1 MKKILIAG
9 LLALATTPLMA
20 AGTGEGRILAT
31 GAVSSID
38 GSAGG
43 GIVPMAILAGYGTK
57 EQHGGTVFGSRV
69 ETQDFKLRAF
79 GGAWTWRNRIE
90 LSLAR
95 QELDVSAFPPLA
107 FQELR
112 TNSFGLK
119 VRLAGDILYTNM
131 PQISLGAV
139 YRESISP
146 ELGALGGANVPQA
159 LGAESDY
166 GADIY
171 LAATKVFL
179 GGPFGRNW
187 LVNGVIRSTEANQG
201 GLLGFGGDKE
211 SGRSTV
217 GEASLGMFINKHWL
231 VGGEYRQHPE
241 NLTNLN
247 QDDWQTLFVAWF
259 PNKRWSVTGAW
270 VDLGEISSVAVP
282 FDNDSRSQTG
292 AYLSLSGAF

>member
-1 MKKILIAG
+1 MRKILSAG
-9 LLALATTPLMA
+9 LLALVTTPLMA
-20 AGTGEGRILAT
+20 AATGEGRILAT

-79 GGAWTWRNRIE
+79 GAAWTWKNRIE
-90 LSLAR
+90 LSVAR

-107 FQELR
+107 YQEVR
-112 TNSFGLK
+112 SNNFGLK
-119 VRLAGDILYTNM
+119 VRLAGDILYTSM

-139 YRESISP
+139 YRESINP
-146 ELGALGGANVPQA
+146 KLAALGGASVPQA

-166 GADIY
+166 GADVY
-171 LAATKVFL
+171 VAATKVFL

-201 GLLGFGGDKE
+201 GLLGHGGDKRN
-211 SGRSTV
+211 SRSTV
-217 GEASLGMFINKHWL
+217 AEASLGMFVNKHWL
-231 VGGEYRQHPE
+231 VGGEHREHPD
-241 NLTNLN
+241 NLTALN
-247 QDDWQTLFVAWF
+247 QDAWHSLFVAWF
-259 PNKRWSVTGAW
+259 PNKRWSITGAW